1 MVEWDFCFIFATE
14 NGFQTI
20 NFANTI
26 MKKYLI
32 ALTVVIGCIV
42 AVAVYSAC
50 TTENVD
56 NTIRSES
63 QFKRMLV
70 GKWTVYSV
78 EDGYTQ
84 TILGSEWTYDVDG
97 NFTNSQGDWSSQG
110 IYHWDGNELIM
121 TIDNQPWSAVVKA
134 TVSPLPIILK
144 ISGSSKGIRSR
155 SMVFP

>member
-56 NTIRSES
+56 NPIRSES

-70 GKWTVYSV
+70 GKWIVYSV

-121 TIDNQPWSAVVKA
+121 TIDDQPWSAVVKEI
-134 TVSPLPIILK
+134 TPSEMIWLGPNTGKIIKLK
-144 ISGSSKGIRSR
+144 RQ
-155 SMVFP
+155 

>member
-84 TILGSEWTYDVDG
+84 TILGSEWTYDDDG

-121 TIDNQPWSAVVKA
+121 TIDNQPWSAVVKEI
-134 TVSPLPIILK
+134 TPSEMIWLGPNTGKIIKLK
-144 ISGSSKGIRSR
+144 RQ
-155 SMVFP
+155 

>member
-84 TILGSEWTYDVDG
+84 TILGSEWTYDDDG

-121 TIDNQPWSAVVKA
+121 TIDDQPWSAVVKEI
-134 TVSPLPIILK
+134 TPSEMIWLGPNTGKIIKLK
-144 ISGSSKGIRSR
+144 RQ
-155 SMVFP
+155 

>member
-56 NTIRSES
+56 NPIRSES
-63 QFKRMLV
+63 EFKRMLV

-97 NFTNSQGDWSSQG
+97 NFTNSQGDWSSRG

-121 TIDNQPWSAVVKA
+121 TIDNQPWSAVVKEI
-134 TVSPLPIILK
+134 TPSEMIWLGPNTGKIIKLK
-144 ISGSSKGIRSR
+144 RQ
-155 SMVFP
+155 

>member
-56 NTIRSES
+56 NPIRSES
-63 QFKRMLV
+63 EFKRMLV

-121 TIDNQPWSAVVKA
+121 TIDDQPWSAVVKEI
-134 TVSPLPIILK
+134 TPSEMIWLGPNTGKIIKLK
-144 ISGSSKGIRSR
+144 RQ
-155 SMVFP
+155 

>member
-84 TILGSEWTYDVDG
+84 TILGSEWTYDDDG
-97 NFTNSQGDWSSQG
+97 NFTDSQGDWSSQG

-121 TIDNQPWSAVVKA
+121 TIDDQPWSAVVKEI
-134 TVSPLPIILK
+134 TPSEMIWLGPNTGKIIKLK
-144 ISGSSKGIRSR
+144 RQ
-155 SMVFP
+155 